1 MWLGKSFERRV
12 VDVRLEQ
19 RPIVNGNPDDRF
31 RAVSFQPQF
40 GRMTPLTSLPPSLRL
55 SQCPDRKRLPSRR
68 RERLPRIPDALRRV

>member
-31 RAVSFQPQF
+31 
-40 GRMTPLTSLPPSLRL
+40 L
-55 SQCPDRKRLPSRR
+55 SGFS
-68 RERLPRIPDALRRV
+68 